1 MKYYKAF
8 NRDMTCRDFK
18 YEEGGIYE
26 IDEKPILCEKGFH
39 FVKDLVLS
47 LEYYPVS
54 YDITENFYAEVEV
67 LGDVVFE
74 EPTKH
79 KGVTNKLKI
88 VRIIPDDEV
97 KDIVGAENNSGE
109 FCSGDWNSGDW
120 NSGNRNSG
128 NSNSGDWNS
137 GNRNSGSGNS
147 GDRNSGNS
155 NSGSGNSGDSNSGD
169 WNSGNRN
176 SGSGNSGDR
185 NSGYW
190 NSGDRNS
197 GYWNSGSGNS
207 GNRNSGDSNS
217 GYRNSGDSN
226 SGDRNSGNWNSGY
239 RNSGDSNSGNWNLCN
254 YETGCFNTKQKKTIR
269 VFNKKCDRDEWD
281 KAYKPSFLYFN
292 IDKDIGYKKSFQK
305 SWDEAEPSD
314 RERIKDLPNFDAD
327 VFYEL
332 SGIRL

>member
-109 FCSGDWNSGDW
+109 FCSGDWNSGNW
-120 NSGNRNSG
+120 
-128 NSNSGDWNS
+128 
-137 GNRNSGSGNS
+137 
-147 GDRNSGNS
+147 
-155 NSGSGNSGDSNSGD
+155 
-169 WNSGNRN
+169 
-176 SGSGNSGDR
+176 
-185 NSGYW
+185 
-190 NSGDRNS
+190 NS

-207 GNRNSGDSNS
+207 G
-217 GYRNSGDSN
+217 YRNSG
-226 SGDRNSGNWNSGY
+226 Y
-239 RNSGDSNSGNWNLCN
+239 WNLCN

>member
-109 FCSGDWNSGDW
+109 FCSGDWNSG
-120 NSGNRNSG
+120 NRNSG

-147 GDRNSGNS
+147 GDRNSGDS
-155 NSGSGNSGDSNSGD
+155 NSGSGNSGNS
-169 WNSGNRN
+169 
-176 SGSGNSGDR
+176 
-185 NSGYW
+185 
-190 NSGDRNS
+190 
-197 GYWNSGSGNS
+197 
-207 GNRNSGDSNS
+207 
-217 GYRNSGDSN
+217 NSGDSN
-226 SGDRNSGNWNSGY
+226 SGD

>member
-109 FCSGDWNSGDW
+109 FCSGSG
-120 NSGNRNSG
+120 
-128 NSNSGDWNS
+128 
-137 GNRNSGSGNS
+137 NSGSGNS
-147 GDRNSGNS
+147 GDRNSGNW
-155 NSGSGNSGDSNSGD
+155 NSGNWNSGDWNSGNWNSGDSNSGD
-169 WNSGNRN
+169 WNSGY
-176 SGSGNSGDR
+176 S
-185 NSGYW
+185 
-190 NSGDRNS
+190 
-197 GYWNSGSGNS
+197 NS
-207 GNRNSGDSNS
+207 GNRNSGD
-217 GYRNSGDSN
+217 
-226 SGDRNSGNWNSGY
+226 
-239 RNSGDSNSGNWNLCN
+239 WNLCN

>member
-109 FCSGDWNSGDW
+109 FCSGDWNSG
-120 NSGNRNSG
+120 NRNSG
-128 NSNSGDWNS
+128 N
-137 GNRNSGSGNS
+137 
-147 GDRNSGNS
+147 
-155 NSGSGNSGDSNSGD
+155 SNSGD

>member
-109 FCSGDWNSGDW
+109 FCSG
-120 NSGNRNSG
+120 
-128 NSNSGDWNS
+128 
-137 GNRNSGSGNS
+137 
-147 GDRNSGNS
+147 
-155 NSGSGNSGDSNSGD
+155 
-169 WNSGNRN
+169 
-176 SGSGNSGDR
+176 
-185 NSGYW
+185 
-190 NSGDRNS
+190 
-197 GYWNSGSGNS
+197 SGNS
-207 GNRNSGDSNS
+207 GNRNSGD
-217 GYRNSGDSN
+217 
-226 SGDRNSGNWNSGY
+226 
-239 RNSGDSNSGNWNLCN
+239 WNLCN